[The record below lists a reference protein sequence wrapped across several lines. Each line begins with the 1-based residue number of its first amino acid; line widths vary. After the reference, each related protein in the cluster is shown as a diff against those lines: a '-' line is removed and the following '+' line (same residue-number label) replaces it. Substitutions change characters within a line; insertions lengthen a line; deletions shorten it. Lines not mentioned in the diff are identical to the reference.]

1 MDLNFK
7 KIKEKARK
15 VFKSHYVILV
25 LACAL
30 AALAG
35 SEFSGSLSINE
46 TTDMFNQIKY
56 VIPGIQDKVENI
68 KNTAASAGEKIA
80 LSGAFTKQRGVFSLI
95 LNSVGSNKIYFSF
108 FGQVA
113 RGILVPDQGSNP
125 HALHWKH
132 GVLTTGAC
140 MLSCSVS
147 CVWPFAILWTVAHQ
161 DPLSMGFSWQEY
173 WSG

>member
-1 MDLNFK
+1 MLDLNFK

-56 VIPGIQDKVENI
+56 VMPGVQDKVENI

-80 LSGAFTKQRGVFSLI
+80 ESGAFTKQRGVFSLI

-108 FGQVA
+108 FSLINSIIKQDSITNI
-113 RGILVPDQGSNP
+113 IL
-125 HALHWKH
+125 
-132 GVLTTGAC
+132 T
-140 MLSCSVS
+140 
-147 CVWPFAILWTVAHQ
+147 ILIYAFY
-161 DPLSMGFSWQEY
+161 SMIWFYIVNVFGTIIRRLFLETKLLQNSFISYIEE
-173 WSG
+173 

>member
-1 MDLNFK
+1 MLDLNFK

-15 VFKSHYVILV
+15 VVKSHYVILV

-80 LSGAFTKQRGVFSLI
+80 LSGAFTKQRGAFSLI
-95 LNSVGSNKIYFSF
+95 LNSVGSNKI
-108 FGQVA
+108 
-113 RGILVPDQGSNP
+113 
-125 HALHWKH
+125 
-132 GVLTTGAC
+132 
-140 MLSCSVS
+140 
-147 CVWPFAILWTVAHQ
+147 
-161 DPLSMGFSWQEY
+161 
-173 WSG
+173 